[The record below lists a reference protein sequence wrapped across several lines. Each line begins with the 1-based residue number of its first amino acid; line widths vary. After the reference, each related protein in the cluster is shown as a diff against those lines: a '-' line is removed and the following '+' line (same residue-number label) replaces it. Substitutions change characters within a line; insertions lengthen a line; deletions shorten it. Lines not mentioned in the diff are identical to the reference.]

1 MIPSTVRDAVALQ
14 YQNADDAW
22 VTVATCDLGA
32 FLRTRRL
39 AAPPGQTITARRWR
53 VVKIGS
59 HDFGLNVMS
68 LRKIEVRRETA
79 ALSAHRR
86 WSFDFDA
93 GEQRYGLIVTD
104 GNAEVFRRGERV
116 ASIPSPYGH
125 EQVAEVRRAQTLDT
139 LLAFHRDVPPFR
151 FSRQGAHSEW
161 DSRAVVFENVPIF
174 DFDGT
179 RAGGVNDE
187 QQLEFRD
194 YQAGDTFNL
203 SLEGEVTTSIV
214 YSTNMVTLAASVRAA
229 LENLTNVGAG
239 GVTVTSPE
247 DKKLKVVFVG
257 KNRSDDVGELAPAT
271 LNSDEG
277 GIRVATLVQGKPG
290 GEPVMSVTRG
300 WPAAGAFFQQRLVM
314 AGLRDRPQTVL
325 ASMAGL
331 YFNLRTQGAETNKGI
346 DVEIA
351 TDESTPIM
359 ALSPGRHLQVFTKS
373 AEFFNPP
380 PFAPPPEFV
389 RTSRVG
395 LEPATPILEMDGQS
409 LFIAAGGGTVYITA
423 YDDIQQGYSA
433 TPLSSLASHIVSD
446 ITAAGFRRHRNTAE
460 PNLGLFIRADGGA
473 AVMSAML
480 SQEVLGWV
488 PWTTDGAFTEAG
500 GERAGD
506 LYVCVRREADGVETN
521 RLERLDERHMLDAS
535 VRGDG
540 PAEGATGLHHL
551 EGRTVALYLDGGDAG
566 DAVVTDG
573 AVTFPFPCQRSWEV
587 GLLFTPKGRLL
598 PMVLEKDPRAGA
610 SMRARVGEIA
620 FNLGPTAALKAGM
633 TGKAMWTVPLKRR
646 PGALLDHG
654 PGEDAF
660 EGWTRLF
667 PVPGFQDDAQIDFA
681 QPRPGPLEI
690 REIVLTITS

>member
-1 MIPSTVRDAVALQ
+1 MIPATVRDAAALQ
-14 YQNADDAW
+14 YQAEGGEW
-22 VTVATCDLGA
+22 VTVATCDLGS

-39 AAPPGQTITARRWR
+39 AVPPGQTITATRWR
-53 VVKIGS
+53 VAVVGG
-59 HDFGLNVMS
+59 HDFGANVVTV
-68 LRKIEVRRETA
+68 RKIEVRRETA
-79 ALSAHRR
+79 ELSAHRR

-104 GNAEVFRRGERV
+104 GNAEVYRRGERV

-125 EQVAEVRRAQTLDT
+125 DLVPEVKRAQTLDT
-139 LLAFHRDVPPFR
+139 LLAFHRDVQPFR
-151 FSRQGAHSEW
+151 FSRQGAHTEW

-187 QQLEFRD
+187 QQLTFVD
-194 YQAGDTFNL
+194 YEPAETFNL
-203 SLEGEVTTSIV
+203 SLEGETTASIS
-214 YSTNMVTLAASVRAA
+214 YSADMPTLAASVQSA
-229 LENLTNVGAG
+229 LESLANVGAG
-239 GVTVTSPE
+239 GVTVTSTA
-247 DKKLKVVFVG
+247 DKVLKIVFVG
-257 KNRSDDVGELAPAT
+257 KNRADDVGELAPAT
-271 LNSDEG
+271 ISSDIG
-277 GIRVATLVQGKPG
+277 GIRVATLVQGKAG
-290 GEPVMSVTRG
+290 GEAVMSETRG
-300 WPAAGAFFQQRLVM
+300 WPATGAFFQQRLAM

-325 ASMAGL
+325 ASMTGL
-331 YFNLRTQGAETNKGI
+331 YFNLRTEGAETNKGI

-351 TDESTPIM
+351 TDESTPIL
-359 ALSPGRHLQVFTKS
+359 ALAPGRHLQVFTKS

-395 LEPATPILEMDGQS
+395 MAEATPLLEMDGQT
-409 LFIAAGGGTVYITA
+409 LFIAPGGGTVYITA
-423 YDDIQQGYSA
+423 YDDIQQGYQA
-433 TPLSSLASHIVSD
+433 TPLSSLASHMVSD
-446 ITAAGFRRHRNTAE
+446 ITAAGFRRHRSTSE
-460 PNLGLFIRADGGA
+460 PNLGVFIRADGKA
-473 AVMSAML
+473 AVMTAML

-506 LYVCVRREADGVETN
+506 LYVCVRREVNGIETH
-521 RLERLDERHMLDAS
+521 RLERLDEAYMLDAS

-633 TGKAMWTVPLKRR
+633 TGKALWTVPLKRR

-660 EGWTRLF
+660 EGWTRLY
-667 PVPGFQDDAQIDFA
+667 PVPGFQDDAQVDFE

-690 REIVLTITS
+690 REVVLTVTS